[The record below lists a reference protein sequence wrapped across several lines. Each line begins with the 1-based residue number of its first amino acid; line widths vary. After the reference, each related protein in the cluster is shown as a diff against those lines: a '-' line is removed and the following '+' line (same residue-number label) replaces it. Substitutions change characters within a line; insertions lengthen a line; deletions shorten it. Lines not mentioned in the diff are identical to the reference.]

1 MYDDYVVEWDLAFA
15 EYLKKL
21 ASIFLKET
29 PDLWPNIVSR
39 LASDPASFEDDE
51 DDDYGWWKCLIA
63 VAVI

>member
-29 PDLWPNIVSR
+29 PDFMAQYR
-39 LASDPASFEDDE
+39 LPPRQRSCQF
-51 DDDYGWWKCLIA
+51 
-63 VAVI
+63 

>member
-1 MYDDYVVEWDLAFA
+1 MYDDYVIEWDLAFA

-39 LASDPASFEDDE
+39 SPAILPVL
-51 DDDYGWWKCLIA
+51 KTTRR
-63 VAVI
+63 

>member
-29 PDLWPNIVSR
+29 PDYGPIS
-39 LASDPASFEDDE
+39 SPASPAILPVLKTTRTMTT
-51 DDDYGWWKCLIA
+51 GWWKCLIA